1 MHERRLVGWWL
12 GIALPLFL
20 VGLPAH
26 AQSTA
31 AFPSDTPPPRTQPK
45 PPAPKAAHPAPAAS
59 TKPAPAPR
67 PAATAATPRAAPVPP
82 HPAPTPPRPAPA
94 PQQPPPVVVVTPP
107 ARTLPGAPAADV
119 RAPVL
124 PYYEGM
130 PVPPGYTVVKRQATG
145 IIAGGAIG
153 LAASYATAVIFGAA
167 QGFDNASGWLAA
179 PVIGPWLAI
188 TERNYGTCKTANVQ
202 EARACVNQAVHEVQY
217 ITFVAVDGV
226 FQMATGFLLLAGLM
240 SSKDELIRQDLV
252 PKVSFVVPAAGQRQ
266 WALSVQGRF

>member
-1 MHERRLVGWWL
+1 M
-12 GIALPLFL
+12 P
-20 VGLPAH
+20 
-26 AQSTA
+26 
-31 AFPSDTPPPRTQPK
+31 
-45 PPAPKAAHPAPAAS
+45 
-59 TKPAPAPR
+59 
-67 PAATAATPRAAPVPP
+67 
-82 HPAPTPPRPAPA
+82 
-94 PQQPPPVVVVTPP
+94 PP
-107 ARTLPGAPAADV
+107 ARTTPGAAAADV
-119 RAPVL
+119 RPPVL

-130 PVPPGYTVVKRQATG
+130 PVPPGYKVVTRQATG
-145 IIAGGAIG
+145 VITGGAVG

-226 FQMATGFLLLAGLM
+226 FQMATGFLLLAGFL

-252 PKVSFVVPAAGQRQ
+252 PKVSFIVPAAGHRE
-266 WALSVQGRF
+266 WSLSVQGRF

>member
-1 MHERRLVGWWL
+1 M
-12 GIALPLFL
+12 
-20 VGLPAH
+20 
-26 AQSTA
+26 
-31 AFPSDTPPPRTQPK
+31 PS
-45 PPAPKAAHPAPAAS
+45 AS
-59 TKPAPAPR
+59 
-67 PAATAATPRAAPVPP
+67 
-82 HPAPTPPRPAPA
+82 PT
-94 PQQPPPVVVVTPP
+94 
-107 ARTLPGAPAADV
+107 DV
-119 RAPVL
+119 RPPVL

-130 PVPPGYTVVKRQATG
+130 PVPPGYKIVNRPATG
-145 IIAGGAIG
+145 VITGGAVG

-167 QGFDNASGWLAA
+167 AGFDNASGWLAA

-188 TERNYGTCKTANVQ
+188 TERNYRACKTANVQ